1 MSAKN
6 KGGNHIMLKPLGDR
20 VLLQVNDEKE
30 QTVGSIVIASNAQEK
45 SATGTV
51 VAVSETTVG
60 DLEAPKSVKI
70 GDEVIYDQY
79 AGKEI
84 KNDGETYL
92 VLHERDIMAVL

>member
-45 SATGTV
+45 ICYWNSSG
-51 VAVSETTVG
+51 SF
-60 DLEAPKSVKI
+60 
-70 GDEVIYDQY
+70 
-79 AGKEI
+79 
-84 KNDGETYL
+84 
-92 VLHERDIMAVL
+92 